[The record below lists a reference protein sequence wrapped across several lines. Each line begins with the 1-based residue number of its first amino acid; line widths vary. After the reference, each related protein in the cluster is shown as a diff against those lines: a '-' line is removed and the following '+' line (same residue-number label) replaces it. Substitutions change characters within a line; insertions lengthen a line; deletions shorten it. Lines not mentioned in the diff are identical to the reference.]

1 VTSPISAHAA
11 LLSNGAGAHHRNRQ
25 GGYVFPGLG
34 MSSEHAPPCSSTD
47 DGGDPDLRSAV
58 EKACE
63 LLVGLCG
70 DGDSTPGVS
79 ELARRSGVTKSTAH
93 RQLSMLERAGMIE
106 RVDRGY
112 RAGRR
117 LRVLAQEVCHGHHAR
132 LADALTPF
140 LVELL
145 EETRQTVQLAVLD
158 GAEVSCMGKLSRHHS
173 VSTRSRLGGRLPAH
187 RTAGGKL
194 LLAFR
199 PSVAADFVALPLQAM
214 TPETVCERAQLTSEL
229 SDIRSRGV
237 AVDRGGDS
245 LGVWCVAMPIIAP
258 SGEAV
263 AALSVCT
270 PRGTN
275 FATFGDALRRIT
287 RSASRSLAQL
297 GPESW

>member
-1 VTSPISAHAA
+1 MSAHAA
-11 LLSNGAGAHHRNRQ
+11 LLPNGAGAHHRNRQ

-34 MSSEHAPPCSSTD
+34 MSSEQGPPCSAPD
-47 DGGDPDLRSAV
+47 DGGDTDLRSAV

-79 ELARRSGVTKSTAH
+79 ELARRSGLTKSTAH

-106 RVDRGY
+106 RFDRGY

-132 LADALTPF
+132 LADALMPF

-145 EETRQTVQLAVLD
+145 EETRHTVQLAVLD
-158 GAEVSCMGKLSRHHS
+158 GAEVLCMGKLSRHHS
-173 VSTRSRLGGRLPAH
+173 VATRSRLGGRLPAH
-187 RTAGGKL
+187 CTAGGKL

-199 PSVAADFVALPLQAM
+199 PTVAADFVALPHQVM
-214 TPETVCERAQLTSEL
+214 TSETVCERAQLTSEL

-237 AVDRGGDS
+237 AVDRGSNS

-275 FATFGDALRRIT
+275 FAAFGDALRRIT

>member
-1 VTSPISAHAA
+1 MTSPMSAHTA
-11 LLSNGAGAHHRNRQ
+11 LLPNGAGAHHRNHQ

-34 MSSEHAPPCSSTD
+34 MSSKQGPPGSAPE
-47 DGGDPDLRSAV
+47 DGGDTDLRSAV

-79 ELARRSGVTKSTAH
+79 ELARRSGLTKSTAH

-132 LADALTPF
+132 LADALMPF

-145 EETRQTVQLAVLD
+145 EETRHTVQLDVLD
-158 GAEVSCMGKLSRHHS
+158 GTEVLCMGKLSRHHN
-173 VSTRSRLGGRLPAH
+173 VATRSRLGGRLPAH
-187 RTAGGKL
+187 CTAGGKL

-199 PSVAADFVALPLQAM
+199 PTVAADFVALPHQAM
-214 TPETVCERAQLTSEL
+214 TPETVCERAQLISEL

-237 AVDRGGDS
+237 AVDRGSNS
-245 LGVWCVAMPIIAP
+245 LGVWCVAMPIIGP

-275 FATFGDALRRIT
+275 FAAFGDALRRIT
-287 RSASRSLAQL
+287 HSASRSLAQL
-297 GPESW
+297 GPENW